1 MRFLTGHIAI
11 FAPWPAV
18 FAALGVGAQAA
29 LRLAQG
35 WRLPIGGKASARAR
49 PRPSWGHPGA
59 YVGAPR

>member
-35 WRLPIGGKASARAR
+35 WRLPIAASAP